1 MLVLAMQFSKSA
13 AKAGPG
19 KDRPLE
25 SATALPENGTENA
38 RLERCHLRR
47 TSPTTEAVSERAE

>member
-19 KDRPLE
+19 RDRPLE
-25 SATALPENGTENA
+25 SATALPENGTEMSDKPE
-38 RLERCHLRR
+38 LEVGDRGLR
-47 TSPTTEAVSERAE
+47 PLEYIWIAE